1 MLKLWE
7 LEWTEQL
14 NCEEGCAFGE
24 LCNRYGS
31 AWVIETTTEASD
43 DESLKIAFEGCG
55 SFLGNL
61 ISYKPL
67 VILKE
72 RRF

>member
-7 LEWTEQL
+7 LEWTERL
-14 NCEEGCAFGE
+14 NCEEGCAFSE

-31 AWVIETTTEASD
+31 TWVIEKMANDSD
-43 DESLKIAFEGCG
+43 DESLKIAFDGCG
-55 SFLGNL
+55 SFLKNL

-67 VILKE
+67 AILKE

>member
-7 LEWTEQL
+7 LEWTERP

-24 LCNRYGS
+24 LCNRSGS
-31 AWVIETTTEASD
+31 AWVIVKMTNDSD
-43 DESLKIAFEGCG
+43 DESLKIAFDNCG

-67 VILKE
+67 AILKE

>member
-7 LEWTEQL
+7 LEWTERL
-14 NCEEGCAFGE
+14 NCEEGCAFSE

-31 AWVIETTTEASD
+31 AWVIEKMTNDSD

>member
-7 LEWTEQL
+7 LEWTERL
-14 NCEEGCAFGE
+14 NCEKGCAFSG

-31 AWVIETTTEASD
+31 AWVIETTTKASD
-43 DESLKIAFEGCG
+43 DESLKIAFDGCG
-55 SFLGNL
+55 SFLKNL

-67 VILKE
+67 AILKE